1 MFSSPAIVISLVL
14 IVILSIIQIV
24 MLLYNRFLFLPFI
37 INLIILL
44 IVFITQ
50 TFVQSTIIIPF
61 VNLLIGFSVGTLVI
75 MLYVAGKSV
84 KVMQQK
90 FVALIDFQLINFV
103 FAWVFLIFSI
113 IYTNAK

>member
-1 MFSSPAIVISLVL
+1 MNSPVIIICLTL

-24 MLLYNRFLFLPFI
+24 MLFFNRFLFLPFI
-37 INLIILL
+37 INLLILL

-50 TFVQSTIIIPF
+50 TLVQSTIIIPF
-61 VNLLIGFSVGTLVI
+61 VNLLLGFSLGTLLI

-84 KVMQQK
+84 KIMQQK

-103 FAWVFLIFSI
+103 FSWVFLIFSI
-113 IYTNAK
+113 VYINSK

>member
-1 MFSSPAIVISLVL
+1 MIRGVAGKYN
-14 IVILSIIQIV
+14 LSV
-24 MLLYNRFLFLPFI
+24 
-37 INLIILL
+37 ILL

-84 KVMQQK
+84 KFMQQK